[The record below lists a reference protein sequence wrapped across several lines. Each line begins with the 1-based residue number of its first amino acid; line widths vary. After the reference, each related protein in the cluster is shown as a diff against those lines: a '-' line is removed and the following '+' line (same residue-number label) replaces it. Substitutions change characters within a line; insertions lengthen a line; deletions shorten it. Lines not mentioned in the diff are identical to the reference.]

1 MSTPIQAKQIQA
13 DFITVMHDVDV
24 RLTRIE
30 QMLLSLQEDLEQL
43 RARHEAVQ
51 VSALRQAVGRPM
63 RIVSPRLVHPAQLVD
78 FELEV
83 LEDAPDA

>member
-1 MSTPIQAKQIQA
+1 MSTPIQAKQVQA
-13 DFITVMHDVDV
+13 DVITVMHDVDV

-30 QMLLSLQEDLEQL
+30 QMLLSLQEAVGQL
-43 RARHEAVQ
+43 RARHEAIQ
-51 VSALRQAVGRPM
+51 VNALRQAVGRPM